1 MRTADGSVAD
11 CRSTNPPTFR
21 RCKWQKKTD
30 HRLTADKNYNFG
42 NLLRVAVVAEWSF
55 NMNCCNTQSTKRQSM
70 LCVIVNKR
78 VNRPSHKR
86 ITHASCGVD
95 TLLRTGMSRCGLH
108 LCDILSQEN
117 ASGDNKTVSFS
128 GTKILRNMAVN
139 WIKANLWNRW
149 EAYSEIRCWWQL
161 DDHAPN
167 IVAQWSLKYM

>member
-1 MRTADGSVAD
+1 MCGLPTVPLRIADPQIRRRSAD
-11 CRSTNPPTFR
+11 VSDRKRLTS
-21 RCKWQKKTD
+21 D

-95 TLLRTGMSRCGLH
+95 TFLPTGMSRCGLH
-108 LCDILSQEN
+108 LSDILSQEN

-149 EAYSEIRCWWQL
+149 EAY
-161 DDHAPN
+161 
-167 IVAQWSLKYM
+167 IVKSAADGSLTTMPPISWPSDP